1 MSDGFYN
8 YKQKIQMCDICDEP
22 TGNCEDDT
30 LRIENTIYCNWCFH
44 KSKLMFGDC
53 LELMDY
59 IYDESIDLILCDLP
73 YGITKNKWDSVID
86 LQKLW
91 QHYERIIK
99 QNGAIILFGQDK
111 FSAKLMLSN
120 EKLHR
125 YNLIW
130 EKTTPTGHL
139 NAKKMPMRSHE
150 DILVFYKQLPTYNP
164 QKTTGH
170 ERKVSTANHKRNS
183 KKTTN
188 YGEHGLT
195 TYDSTER
202 YPKSVWKFA
211 TDKQKSALHPT
222 QKPLKLIEEIIKT
235 YSNEGDLVLD
245 NCAGSGTT
253 GIACIETSR
262 NFILIEKEKDMIE
275 VIKKRVGDFNKSF
288 YNGTLIDALQ

>member
-1 MSDGFYN
+1 MEQN
-8 YKQKIQMCDICDEP
+8 
-22 TGNCEDDT
+22 
-30 LRIENTIYCNWCFH
+30 
-44 KSKLMFGDC
+44 KLYFIDC
-53 LELMDY
+53 LIGMKQIPDK
-59 IYDESIDLILCDLP
+59 SISLICADLP
-73 YGITKNKWDSVID
+73 YGKTKNKWDSVID
-86 LQKLW
+86 LDKLW
-91 QHYERIIK
+91 VEYERIIK
-99 QNGAIILFGQDK
+99 DSGVIILFGQDK
-111 FSAKLMLSN
+111 FSARLMLSN
-120 EKLHR
+120 EKMHR
-125 YNLIW
+125 YNIIW

-139 NAKKMPMRSHE
+139 NAKKMPLRSHE

-170 ERKVSTANHKRNS
+170 ERKVSTAHHKRDS

-245 NCAGSGTT
+245 NCIGSGTT
-253 GIACIETSR
+253 AIACKNLNR
-262 NFILIEKEKDMIE
+262 NFIGMENDIENFNNALI
-275 VIKKRVGDFNKSF
+275 RL
-288 YNGTLIDALQ
+288 NGTI